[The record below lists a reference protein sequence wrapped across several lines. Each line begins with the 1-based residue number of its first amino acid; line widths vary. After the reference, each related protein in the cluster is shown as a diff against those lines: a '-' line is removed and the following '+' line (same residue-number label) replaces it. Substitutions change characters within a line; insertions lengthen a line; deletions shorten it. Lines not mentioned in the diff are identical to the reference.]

1 MMKITVVG
9 GGNVGTLVAGEFTK
23 KGNEVTIYTRDKSK
37 WSDKITVLDRDT
49 DSEYTYTP
57 YKITEDIKEAVSE
70 AEIVFVTMPAM
81 AIKKFILSCQEYIR
95 PNTWVGFYPG
105 TGGIE
110 FICSELIK
118 KGCVIFGTQRISSV
132 IRLKKYGEYVI
143 TSGKRKELFL
153 GTIPQNMVNVV
164 SDKMSELLD
173 IKINALPNYLNVT
186 LIPSN
191 PILHPSRLYS
201 IFKDYEKNMVYENVP
216 MFYENW
222 NDDSSKCLISCDEEL
237 HKILDVIKMDTS
249 YIRPLLEHYESTD
262 YKSLTKKICSIN
274 SFKGIT
280 TPSLKVDGGYIPD
293 FNDRYFTADFP
304 YGLIIIKAFGLIC
317 NIMTPNIDKIILW
330 YQNIVGKEYINFS
343 LNTLGKDSYELSLP
357 QLYGINTVLEI
368 EKYYT
373 ER

>member
-343 LNTLGKDSYELSLP
+343 LNTLGRDSYELSLP

>member
-81 AIKKFILSCQEYIR
+81 AIKKFILSCHEYIR

-201 IFKDYEKNMVYENVP
+201 IFKDYEKDKVYENVP